1 MSEETMSVKT
11 ESEKTCPEK
20 PATEKSVPENTISE
34 HKVLETSETGKESD
48 AGDGARESARAGQQ
62 PQNLT
67 ASSAPNTA
75 QAWHQRVRHSH
86 GPSDDTQQPLREDVK
101 FLGELLGQAI
111 RQSEGEAVFTAV
123 EKIRGLSKRAR
134 AGDAEASADL
144 VQALGQLDDEGLT
157 TISRAFGHF
166 LNLANVAEE
175 HHLVRQ
181 RKALH
186 IKHGQ
191 QAGGIAALISKLPEL
206 GKSAEDF
213 RTQLADIQIEL
224 VLTAHP
230 TEVARRTLI
239 QIFNDISALL
249 ATLDRE
255 NVTPHGRAGYSRQLA
270 ERVLALWH
278 TEEIRTVRPTPVNEA
293 KWGFI
298 AVEQSFWYAIPN
310 FLREL
315 DAQLEQQSLA
325 PLPVEQVL
333 FSLGSWMGGDRD
345 GNPNVTHGI
354 TREVCL
360 LSQWKAIDL
369 YLNDIK
375 MLRHQLSVTAA
386 TPEFAAFAG
395 TDFEPYRAVLK
406 GLTETLIAQHECI
419 EAALDSPA
427 QALTSQLWLRR
438 EQILTPLQHCY
449 DSLSTVGLSAL
460 ARGALLDVLRR
471 VHVFG
476 AHLLPLDIRQ
486 EAGQHT
492 ALMSE
497 ITRALALGD
506 YGQWTEAERVAF
518 LTAELTQ
525 RRPLVP
531 LNFTCEDAMAQEVWD
546 TFKLLAA
553 LGTECFGRYVI
564 SMTHNASDVLLVY
577 LLQKEVGLAHGQAPY
592 LHVVPLFETLQAL
605 DESASILD
613 RLLALP
619 LYTELV
625 NGSQE
630 IMLGY
635 SDSAKD
641 AGLMAASWAQY
652 QAQEALA
659 KTCEA
664 HDVTLVLFHGRGGSV
679 SRGGVP
685 AHQAMLSQPPGVLR
699 GRIRVTEQGEVI
711 RYKYANP
718 QIGVR
723 NLELYCSAMAEAM
736 LRQQSQPDPAQR
748 ATMQALA
755 DRACAGYRAVVQD
768 DPRLLAYF
776 LEVTP
781 QAELQKLP
789 VTSRPA
795 RRKKGVDL
803 SALRA
808 IPWVFAWTQIRL
820 MLPAWLGSDLALREA
835 ITQAGMPALQ
845 NLYAQWP
852 VFRSI
857 IDMIEMV
864 LAKSDTTIAQL
875 YEQTLGDEALQAFGK
890 EMRERLVLLKED
902 VNALKQQEK
911 LMRDHQEM
919 AVSIALRNPYVDL
932 INRVQVELMRRAQDN
947 RDASGACVDVARQTI
962 LDRGLMLC
970 VAGIAAGMRN
980 TG

>member
-1 MSEETMSVKT
+1 MSEVSQGQF
-11 ESEKTCPEK
+11 SGHA
-20 PATEKSVPENTISE
+20 PADWFQT
-34 HKVLETSETGKESD
+34 VLHAHGE
-48 AGDGARESARAGQQ
+48 GAD
-62 PQNLT
+62 P
-67 ASSAPNTA
+67 
-75 QAWHQRVRHSH
+75 
-86 GPSDDTQQPLREDVK
+86 QQPLREDVK
-101 FLGELLGQAI
+101 CLGELLGQAI
-111 RQSEGEAVFTAV
+111 RQTEGEPVFAVV
-123 EKIRGLSKRAR
+123 EKIRGLSKQAR
-134 AGDAEASADL
+134 RGDAQASDAL
-144 VQALGQLDDEGLT
+144 VSTLGQLDDEALV

-181 RKALH
+181 RRDVHLQ
-186 IKHGQ
+186 GGE
-191 QAGGIAALISKLPEL
+191 QAGGIAALISKLPTL
-206 GKSAEDF
+206 GKNAEDF
-213 RTQLADIQIEL
+213 RAQLADVQIDL

-239 QIFNDISALL
+239 QIFNDIGALL
-249 ATLDRE
+249 ETLDRADL
-255 NVTPHGRAGYSRQLA
+255 TPHGRAGYSRQLA

-278 TEEIRTVRPTPVNEA
+278 TEEIRTQRPTPVNEA

-298 AVEQSFWYAIPN
+298 AVEQSFWYAIPT

-315 DAQLEQQSLA
+315 DAQLEKQSLA
-325 PLPVEQVL
+325 PLPVAQVL
-333 FSLGSWMGGDRD
+333 FSMGSWMGGDRD
-345 GNPNVTHGI
+345 GNPNVTHPI

-369 YLNDIK
+369 YLNDLKI
-375 MLRHQLSVTAA
+375 LRHQLSVTAA
-386 TPEFAAFAG
+386 TPEFVEMAG

-406 GLTETLIAQHECI
+406 ALGEKFTAQHQRI
-419 EAALDSPA
+419 EAALDEPGD
-427 QALTSQLWLRR
+427 ALSAQLWLRR
-438 EQILTPLQHCY
+438 DEILTPLQACY
-449 DSLSTVGLSAL
+449 DSLMAVGLTAL
-460 ARGALLDVLRR
+460 ARGALLDVIRR

-486 EAGQHT
+486 EASQHT
-492 ALMSE
+492 ALMGE
-497 ITRALALGD
+497 ITRALGLGD
-506 YGQWTEAERVAF
+506 YCEWSEAERVEF
-518 LTAELTQ
+518 LTKELNQ
-525 RRPLVP
+525 KRPLVP

-546 TFKLLAA
+546 TYQLIAT

-564 SMTHNASDVLLVY
+564 SMAHEASDVLLVY
-577 LLQKEVGLAHGQAPY
+577 LLQKEVGLSLGQAPY

-605 DESASILD
+605 EQASGIVD
-613 RLLALP
+613 DLLAMP
-619 LYTELV
+619 LYRDLV
-625 NGSQE
+625 GKSQE

-659 KTCEA
+659 KVCDSHE
-664 HDVTLVLFHGRGGSV
+664 VSLVLFHGRGGSV

-718 QIGVR
+718 DIGVR
-723 NLELYCSAMAEAM
+723 NLELYCSAMVEAM
-736 LRQQSQPDPAQR
+736 LRDQSQPEPVQC

-755 DRACAGYRAVVQD
+755 DRACEGYRAVVRD

-776 LEVTP
+776 LDVTP

-820 MLPAWLGSDLALREA
+820 MLPAWLGSDIALREA
-835 ITQAGMPALQ
+835 IEQSGMVKLQA
-845 NLYAQWP
+845 LYAQWP
-852 VFRSI
+852 VFRSVV
-857 IDMIEMV
+857 DMIEMV
-864 LAKSDTTIAQL
+864 LAKSDDTIAQL
-875 YEQTLGDEALQAFGK
+875 YEQTLGDEPLQAFGK
-890 EMRERLVLLKED
+890 EMRERLLTLKDD
-902 VNALKQQEK
+902 VNALKQQEE

-919 AVSIALRNPYVDL
+919 AISIALRNPYVDL
-932 INRVQVELMRRAQDN
+932 INRVQVELMRRAHDN
-947 RDASGACVDVARQTI
+947 HSDEGDCLDVQRQTI
-962 LDRGLMLC
+962 LDRGLMIC

>member
-1 MSEETMSVKT
+1 MSEVRQGLLKDRA
-11 ESEKTCPEK
+11 
-20 PATEKSVPENTISE
+20 PADWFQ
-34 HKVLETSETGKESD
+34 KVLHGHGQE
-48 AGDGARESARAGQQ
+48 GD
-62 PQNLT
+62 P
-67 ASSAPNTA
+67 
-75 QAWHQRVRHSH
+75 
-86 GPSDDTQQPLREDVK
+86 QQPLREDVK
-101 FLGELLGQAI
+101 CLGELLGQTI
-111 RQSEGEAVFTAV
+111 RQTEGETVFAAV
-123 EKIRGLSKRAR
+123 EKIRGLSKQAR
-134 AGDAEASADL
+134 RGDAQASEAL
-144 VQALGQLDDEGLT
+144 VSALGQLGDEGLV

-181 RKALH
+181 RRDVHLKG
-186 IKHGQ
+186 GQ
-191 QAGGIAALISKLPEL
+191 QAGGIAALIEKLPSL
-206 GKSAEDF
+206 NKCAEDF
-213 RTQLADIQIEL
+213 RAQLADVQIDL

-239 QIFNDISALL
+239 QIFNDIGSLL
-249 ATLDRE
+249 ETLDRTDL
-255 NVTPHGRAGYSRQLA
+255 TPHGRAGYSRQLA

-278 TEEIRTVRPTPVNEA
+278 TEEIRTQRPTPVNEA

-298 AVEQSFWYAIPN
+298 AVEQSFWYAIPT

-315 DAQLEQQSLA
+315 DAQLEKQSLD
-325 PLPVEQVL
+325 PLPVAQVL
-333 FSLGSWMGGDRD
+333 FSMGSWMGGDRD
-345 GNPNVTHGI
+345 GNPNVTHPI

-369 YLNDIK
+369 YLNDLK

-386 TPEFAAFAG
+386 TPEFVAMAG

-406 GLTETLIAQHECI
+406 ALGEKFTAQHQRI
-419 EAALDSPA
+419 EAALDAPGD
-427 QALTSQLWLRR
+427 ALDGQLWLRR
-438 EQILTPLQHCY
+438 AEILTPLQACY
-449 DSLSTVGLSAL
+449 DSLITVGLTAL
-460 ARGALLDVLRR
+460 ARGALLDVIRR

-486 EAGQHT
+486 EASQHT
-492 ALMSE
+492 ALMGE
-497 ITRALALGD
+497 ITRALGIGD
-506 YGQWTEAERVAF
+506 YAQWSEAERLTF
-518 LTAELTQ
+518 LTQELNQ
-525 RRPLVP
+525 KRPLVP
-531 LNFTCEDAMAQEVWD
+531 LNFKCEDAMAQEVWD
-546 TFKLLAA
+546 TYRLIAA

-564 SMTHNASDVLLVY
+564 SMTHEASDVLLVY
-577 LLQKEVGLAHGQAPY
+577 LLQKEVGLSLGQAPY

-605 DESASILD
+605 EQASGIVD
-613 RLLALP
+613 TLLAMP
-619 LYTELV
+619 LYRELV
-625 NGSQE
+625 GDAQE

-659 KTCEA
+659 KVCDTHA
-664 HDVTLVLFHGRGGSV
+664 VALVLFHGRGGSV

-718 QIGVR
+718 DVGVR
-723 NLELYCSAMAEAM
+723 NLELYCSAMVEAM
-736 LRQQSQPDPAQR
+736 LRDQSQPEAAQC

-795 RRKKGVDL
+795 RRKQGVDL

-820 MLPAWLGSDLALREA
+820 MLPAWLGSDIALREA
-835 ITQAGMPALQ
+835 IEQSGMDQLQA
-845 NLYAQWP
+845 LYAKWP
-852 VFRSI
+852 VFRSVV
-857 IDMIEMV
+857 DMIEMV
-864 LAKSDTTIAQL
+864 LAKSDDSIAQL
-875 YEQTLGDEALQAFGK
+875 YEQTLGDAPLQAFGK
-890 EMRERLVLLKED
+890 EMRQRLLTLKDD
-902 VNALKQQEK
+902 VNALKQQPE

-932 INRVQVELMRRAQDN
+932 INRVQVELMRRAHDN
-947 RDASGACVDVARQTI
+947 HNDEGDCRDLQRQAI
-962 LDRGLMLC
+962 LDRGLMIC

>member
-1 MSEETMSVKT
+1 VQTSIQSQPSSEV
-11 ESEKTCPEK
+11 
-20 PATEKSVPENTISE
+20 
-34 HKVLETSETGKESD
+34 
-48 AGDGARESARAGQQ
+48 
-62 PQNLT
+62 
-67 ASSAPNTA
+67 
-75 QAWHQRVRHSH
+75 WHQAVFHH
-86 GPSDDTQQPLREDVK
+86 HTAADDAQQPLREDVK
-101 FLGELLGQAI
+101 WLGELLGQAI
-111 RQSEGEAVFTAV
+111 RQTEGEAVFSAV
-123 EKIRGLSKRAR
+123 EKIRSLSKQAR
-134 AGDAEASADL
+134 RGDEQASAAL
-144 VQALGQLDDEGLT
+144 VAALGQLDDEGLV

-166 LNLANVAEE
+166 LNLANIAEE

-181 RKALH
+181 RRALH
-186 IKHGQ
+186 LQGVD
-191 QAGGIAALISKLPEL
+191 QAGGIAALMGKLKEID
-206 GKSAEDF
+206 KSPADF
-213 RTQLADIQIEL
+213 RAALDDVHIEL

-249 ATLDRE
+249 ETLDR
-255 NVTPHGRAGYSRQLA
+255 NDLTPHGRTGYSRQLA

-278 TEEIRTVRPTPVNEA
+278 TDEIRTRRPTPVDEA

-298 AVEQSFWYAIPN
+298 AVEQSFWFAIPI
-310 FLREL
+310 FLREM
-315 DAQLEQQSLA
+315 DTQLEKRNLA
-325 PLPVEQVL
+325 PLPVDQVL
-333 FSLGSWMGGDRD
+333 FSMGSWMGGDRD
-345 GNPNVTHGI
+345 GNPNVTHPV

-369 YLNDIK
+369 YLNDLK
-375 MLRHQLSVTAA
+375 LLRHQLSVTAA
-386 TPEFAAFAG
+386 TAEFVAIAG

-406 GLTETLIAQHECI
+406 ALIEKLIAQHARI
-419 EAALDSPA
+419 ELALKQDDD
-427 QALTSQLWLRR
+427 ALNPQLWLHRDDILKPL
-438 EQILTPLQHCY
+438 EQCY
-449 DSLSTVGLSAL
+449 DSLNAVGLSAL
-460 ARGALLDVLRR
+460 AQGALLDVLRR
-471 VHVFG
+471 AHVFG

-486 EAGQHT
+486 EASQHSV
-492 ALMSE
+492 LMGE
-497 ITRALALGD
+497 ITRALGMGD
-506 YGQWTEAERVAF
+506 YATWDESARVDFLLNELGQK
-518 LTAELTQ
+518 
-525 RRPLVP
+525 RPLVP
-531 LNFTCEDAMAQEVWD
+531 LGFRCESAVAQEVWD
-546 TFKLLAA
+546 TFRLIAA

-564 SMTHNASDVLLVY
+564 SMTHAASDVLLVY
-577 LLQKEVGLAHGQAPY
+577 LVQKEVGLSLGQAPY

-605 DESASILD
+605 EQASGILD
-613 RLLALP
+613 SLLQLP
-619 LYTELV
+619 LYRALV
-625 NGSQE
+625 GDFQE

-659 KTCEA
+659 RVCDA
-664 HDVTLVLFHGRGGSV
+664 HAVSLVLFHGRGGSV

-718 QIGVR
+718 DVGVR
-723 NLELYCSAMAEAM
+723 NLELYCSAMVESM
-736 LRQQSQPDPAQR
+736 LRDQPAPAPAQR
-748 ATMQALA
+748 ETMRALA
-755 DRACAGYRAVVQD
+755 DRACEGYRAVVQD
-768 DPRLLAYF
+768 DPRLLSYF

-795 RRKKGVDL
+795 RRKQGVDL

-835 ITQAGMPALQ
+835 INTSGMESLQA
-845 NLYAQWP
+845 LYAQWP
-852 VFRSI
+852 VFRSV

-864 LAKSDTTIAQL
+864 LAKSDASIAQL
-875 YEQTLGDEALQAFGK
+875 YEKTLGDEQLQAFGK
-890 EMRERLVLLKED
+890 EMRGRLIQLKHD
-902 VNALKQQEK
+902 VIALKQQK
-911 LMRDHQEM
+911 ALMRDHQEM
-919 AVSIALRNPYVDL
+919 SVSIALRNPYVDL

-947 RDASGACVDVARQTI
+947 RGADGECADLQRQGI